1 MAPET
6 DPYAE
11 AYTAALAAE
20 LRAARARLQMSFPE
34 IASATGIPR
43 NTLLRY
49 FNGQRDIPVPTFGRI
64 ARALSLSPGEL
75 LDSVQAQLAEQ
86 F

>member
-34 IASATGIPR
+34 IATATGIPR

-64 ARALSLSPGEL
+64 ARALNLSPGDL
-75 LDSVQAQLAEQ
+75 LDAVQTQLAEQ

>member
-11 AYTAALAAE
+11 AYTAAVAAE

-49 FNGQRDIPVPTFGRI
+49 FNGQRDIPVPSFGRI
-64 ARALSLSPGEL
+64 ARAMGLQPGEL
-75 LDSVQAQLAEQ
+75 LDSVQAELAEQ